1 MKSFKAVFFCV
12 SVFHSF
18 ATGPWVPMGN
28 SELVSGRGLRLHKSQ
43 EFQMLLGTKGVG
55 EGGSFHEVLFL
66 ALGSRASEGHA
77 ETRHP

>member
-55 EGGSFHEVLFL
+55 EGGSKADSGNSIFL
-66 ALGSRASEGHA
+66 LKTLLVTHR
-77 ETRHP
+77 

>member
-43 EFQMLLGTKGVG
+43 EFQTLLGTKGVG
-55 EGGSFHEVLFL
+55 VGGSKADSGSPIFL
-66 ALGSRASEGHA
+66 LKTLLVTHR
-77 ETRHP
+77 

>member
-55 EGGSFHEVLFL
+55 VGGSKADSGSAIFL
-66 ALGSRASEGHA
+66 LKTLLVTHR
-77 ETRHP
+77 